1 MNVVIVGGG
10 RTGTHLATLLLAQG
24 HHVRLVEGRPELAAA
39 AHGTLP
45 REVMVVGSTIELA
58 TLAAAGMAEADVA
71 AAVTADDAE
80 NLVVTSLAKFH
91 FKVRRVISRVNN
103 PRLAWLFTPTFGVDV
118 ALNQAGVMARLIEEE
133 MSLGDMLMML
143 KVRRGEFSL
152 VEETLSMGSP
162 MLKAP
167 LKDLPLPKECVI
179 AAVIRQGKVQI
190 PRGNMTFEANDEV
203 LALVSTASLSRLKDM
218 LAATS

>member
-1 MNVVIVGGG
+1 MKVVIVGGG

-24 HHVRLVEGRPELAAA
+24 HHVRLVEGRPEDSVARRSPLPADVIVTGSAIDLAA
-39 AHGTLP
+39 
-45 REVMVVGSTIELA
+45 
-58 TLAAAGMAEADVA
+58 LAAAGMAEADVA
-71 AAVTADDAE
+71 AAVTSDDTE
-80 NLVVTSLAKFH
+80 NLVVTSLAKYH
-91 FKVRRVISRVNN
+91 FKVHRVIGRINN
-103 PRLAWLFTPTFGVDV
+103 PRLAWLFTSTFGVDV

-143 KVRRGEFSL
+143 KLRRGEYSL
-152 VEETLSMGSP
+152 VEERLSAGSP

-203 LALVSTASLSRLKDM
+203 LAVVSTASLSSLKE
-218 LAATS
+218 LLATS

>member
-1 MNVVIVGGG
+1 MKVVIVGAG

-24 HHVRLVEGRPELAAA
+24 YDVRLVQGRTEVGRAG
-39 AHGTLP
+39 HGALP
-45 REVMVVGSTIELA
+45 AGVIVVGPTIDLA

-71 AAVTADDAE
+71 AAVTSDDAE
-80 NLVVTSLAKFH
+80 NLVVTSLAKYHFH
-91 FKVRRVISRVNN
+91 VRRVISRINN

-143 KVRRGEFSL
+143 KLRRGEYSL
-152 VEETLSMGSP
+152 VEEKLSAGSP

-167 LKDLPLPKECVI
+167 LKDLPLPRECVI

-190 PRGNMTFEANDEV
+190 PRGTMTFEANDEV
-203 LALVSTASLSRLKDM
+203 LAVVSTASLSSLKEI
-218 LAATS
+218 LAAA

>member
-1 MNVVIVGGG
+1 MKVVIIGGS
-10 RTGTHLATLLLAQG
+10 RTGTHLASLLLAQG
-24 HHVRLVEGRPELAAA
+24 HHVRLVEGRSDVSVAL
-39 AHGTLP
+39 HRTLP
-45 REVMVVGSTIELA
+45 DDAIVVGSSIDPA

-71 AAVTADDAE
+71 AAVTGDDAE
-80 NLVVTSLAKFH
+80 NLMVTSLAKFH
-91 FKVRRVISRVNN
+91 FKVHRVISRINN
-103 PRLAWLFTPTFGVDV
+103 PRHAWLFTPTFGVDV

-143 KVRRGEFSL
+143 KLRRGEYSL
-152 VEETLSMGSP
+152 VEEKLNADSP

-203 LALVSTASLSRLKDM
+203 LALVSTASLSRLKEL
-218 LAATS
+218 LAAG